1 MWAGIGLRAWAIA
14 TLGRFFRRDI
24 QVAEDQVVVRS
35 GPYAALRH
43 PSYAGNLLM
52 LAGFGIVLANWASLA
67 ALVVIPVLG
76 HLPRIAVEDA
86 LLIDRLG
93 GPYREY
99 AATTAR
105 LVPGVW

>member
-1 MWAGIGLRAWAIA
+1 
-14 TLGRFFRRDI
+14 
-24 QVAEDQVVVRS
+24 
-35 GPYAALRH
+35 
-43 PSYAGNLLM
+43 M

-93 GPYREY
+93 EPYPRVRRDHGPAR
-99 AATTAR
+99 AGR
-105 LVPGVW
+105 LVVDSKAAWVPAQ